1 MAENPTAA
9 SDEAIESTSVT
20 IARPLSP
27 NTEKAIQDLMSE
39 QPQSTVTAAAAT
51 TSTAV
56 VAATSSDVDNNQ
68 QQLQQRPSDA
78 KRAVAASAN
87 EDETF
92 ENLQRAVR
100 ILGKAKHLDDTKQF
114 EEALK
119 NYRQGVDMLL
129 EELIVRQGTDQS
141 RSYLRGKCNDF
152 MNRIGIIIVASL
164 SALIYNYT

>member
-1 MAENPTAA
+1 MADSIPVDDAK
-9 SDEAIESTSVT
+9 SSCVT
-20 IARPLSP
+20 VERPLSP
-27 NTEKAIQDLMSE
+27 NTEKAIQDLMKD
-39 QPQSTVTAAAAT
+39 QPQSIES
-51 TSTAV
+51 STASAV
-56 VAATSSDVDNNQ
+56 EKQQ
-68 QQLQQRPSDA
+68 QQLQPHRANAQSVA
-78 KRAVAASAN
+78 KAN
-87 EDETF
+87 SEDETF

-152 MNRIGIIIVASL
+152 MNRIGKEL
-164 SALIYNYT
+164 YYIYVYLYYT